1 MGHRGVR
8 LWNST
13 LGKGPSSGTQGP
25 AGSPPFGAGTLGGW
39 EADVGCWRLPAV
51 SQALSHPEHWLA
63 PCCFPLGGAGIIN
76 SILQKGKWRPGEET
90 RLAQP
95 GLYPGCRHLVPWSSP
110 LPLWSPHLPPPP
122 ATLASTLSLQ
132 LPRPTAIYSFVLSL
146 SFLIRKSGVKM
157 MTCAPPT
164 FPPRALFPCLSPV
177 QMLRH

>member
-1 MGHRGVR
+1 MCG
-8 LWNST
+8 
-13 LGKGPSSGTQGP
+13 SGTPRWAKVQALEPRVPLARLPLVQGRWEAGRRTWAAGGSLQFPKPSLTQSTGLLP
-25 AGSPPFGAGTLGGW
+25 AASRWAGQGLLTPFYRKGSGGPGRRHGLLSQGSTQAAGTSSRG
-39 EADVGCWRLPAV
+39 LP
-51 SQALSHPEHWLA
+51 
-63 PCCFPLGGAGIIN
+63 
-76 SILQKGKWRPGEET
+76 R
-90 RLAQP
+90 
-95 GLYPGCRHLVPWSSP
+95 
-110 LPLWSPHLPPPP
+110 WSPHLPPPP